1 MKKEMSEKTELAQ
14 LDSFDRRILAELQQD
29 GRIKNQA
36 LADRVGLS
44 PAACWRRVKA
54 LEENGTIR
62 QYTALVDAD
71 ALGHSLC
78 VLVMVSLVRH
88 TRDSSREFEDA
99 VRDWPEVLQCYAVTG
114 NADFLLR
121 VVIPDMGAYDRFL
134 NEKLFGLPGISQVNS
149 NFALREV
156 KQETALPL

>member
-1 MKKEMSEKTELAQ
+1 MSEKTGLAQ
-14 LDSFDRRILAELQQD
+14 LDSFDRRILTELQKD

-54 LEENGTIR
+54 LEESGTIR

-71 ALGHSLC
+71 ALGQSLC

-88 TRDSSREFEDA
+88 TRDSSHEFEQA
-99 VRDWPEVLQCYAVTG
+99 MREWPEVLQCYAVTG
-114 NADFLLR
+114 NADFMLR
-121 VVIPDMGAYDRFL
+121 VVIPDMAAYDRFL
-134 NEKLFGLPGISQVNS
+134 NEKLFDLPGISQVNS

>member
-1 MKKEMSEKTELAQ
+1 MTEKTELAQ
-14 LDSFDRRILAELQQD
+14 LDNFDRRILTELQKD

-54 LEENGTIR
+54 LEEGGTIR

-71 ALGHSLC
+71 ALGQSLC

-88 TRDSSREFEDA
+88 TRDSSHEFEQA
-99 VRDWPEVLQCYAVTG
+99 MREWPEVLQCYAVTG
-114 NADFLLR
+114 SADFLLR
-121 VVIPDMGAYDRFL
+121 VVIPDMAAYDRFL
-134 NEKLFGLPGISQVNS
+134 NDKLFDLPGISQVNS